1 MILVPI
7 VAMIIG
13 IVLGFVINTPV
24 KGDIALY
31 LGVAVLAGLD
41 SVCGGS
47 RSGLEGKFHTDV
59 FITGFVFNIII
70 AVFLVW
76 LGTRINV
83 NLYLVAALVFGTRI
97 FNNLSLLR
105 RMALTKWQDARQRK
119 QIEVEVA
126 AQQGQQAPQTPL

>member
-7 VAMIIG
+7 LALIIG
-13 IVLGFVINTPV
+13 IVLGRVISTPV
-24 KGDIALY
+24 RGEVAIY

-59 FITGFVFNIII
+59 FITGFFANILI

-76 LGTRINV
+76 LGARINV

-97 FNNLSLLR
+97 FTNLSLIR
-105 RMALTKWQDARQRK
+105 RMVLTKWQDARQRK
-119 QIEVEVA
+119 QIESEVSV
-126 AQQGQQAPQTPL
+126 QQAQQTPL

>member
-7 VAMIIG
+7 LAMIVG

-24 KGDIALY
+24 KGDVALY
-31 LGVAVLAGLD
+31 LGVAVLGGLD

-47 RSGLEGKFHTDV
+47 RSGLEGKFRTDV
-59 FITGFVFNIII
+59 FITGFFANIAI

-76 LGTRINV
+76 LGSRISV
-83 NLYLVAALVFGTRI
+83 NLYLVAAFVFGTRI

-119 QIEVEVA
+119 AVESEVA
-126 AQQGQQAPQTPL
+126 TQQGQQAQQTPL